1 MASEIKVD
9 TISEK
14 TSANGVTIDG
24 VNIKDSALATAG
36 SVPLSTIDIDGGTDI
51 GAAVVDAD
59 LFIIDD
65 GAGGTNRKVA
75 ASRLKTYAGTTINN
89 ATVNEVVTIASTTT
103 ELDAEAKLLFDPPKL
118 TIGNATA
125 EDTLI
130 VFDGNAKD
138 FYIALDDSADKLVI
152 GDGSTAGTNSILTLT
167 DDSVTIGDASAVDT
181 KIVFDGNA
189 QDFHIGLDDSADD
202 LVIGLGSSLGTTTHM
217 AFDETGAVTK
227 PLQPAFHVQH
237 GNLSNKTGNGTQY
250 AIVMS
255 TENFDVNGDWSSA
268 TFTAPVTGKYFFATT
283 VHFENI
289 TADKRTHLQINAS
302 NRALER
308 YFQSDPESNAVDGA
322 HLSGLIDMDASDTV
336 QFRVTVHGVG
346 ADTVDLTDYSHYNG
360 FLVC

>member
-1 MASEIKVD
+1 M
-9 TISEK
+9 
-14 TSANGVTIDG
+14 
-24 VNIKDSALATAG
+24 
-36 SVPLSTIDIDGGTDI
+36 
-51 GAAVVDAD
+51 
-59 LFIIDD
+59 
-65 GAGGTNRKVA
+65 
-75 ASRLKTYAGTTINN
+75 
-89 ATVNEVVTIASTTT
+89 
-103 ELDAEAKLLFDPPKL
+103 
-118 TIGNATA
+118 
-125 EDTLI
+125 
-130 VFDGNAKD
+130 
-138 FYIALDDSADKLVI
+138 
-152 GDGSTAGTNSILTLT
+152 
-167 DDSVTIGDASAVDT
+167 
-181 KIVFDGNA
+181 
-189 QDFHIGLDDSADD
+189 
-202 LVIGLGSSLGTTTHM
+202 
-217 AFDETGAVTK
+217 